1 MFTMYTL
8 IPFKWFQMFNFGVI
22 TSHKCGF
29 TLGFLQASP
38 INAEQDLELLPSIQ
52 NFWIQKWKFLKAH
65 LHMYP
70 LLWISKFFFHE
81 IIITDWKRFSSAV
94 TLKLHDF

>member
-1 MFTMYTL
+1 MYTL
-8 IPFKWFQMFNFGVI
+8 IPFKWFQIFNFGVI

-52 NFWIQKWKFLKAH
+52 NFWIQNWKFLKAH

-70 LLWISKFFFHE
+70 LLWISKFFFFYE
-81 IIITDWKRFSSAV
+81 KEKISGPWIPI
-94 TLKLHDF
+94 

>member
-1 MFTMYTL
+1 MYTL
-8 IPFKWFQMFNFGVI
+8 IPFKWFQIFNFGVI

-52 NFWIQKWKFLKAH
+52 NFRIQKMK
-65 LHMYP
+65 
-70 LLWISKFFFHE
+70 ISQ
-81 IIITDWKRFSSAV
+81 SSFTYV
-94 TLKLHDF
+94 SFVVDF